1 MLAARRPHFARGH
14 LTRLMVAMSP
24 AAARSLRHGDW
35 TRMFNAADSGGDQ
48 GRGAD
53 ERDDRQERWKR
64 SRKSARS

>member
-1 MLAARRPHFARGH
+1 
-14 LTRLMVAMSP
+14 MVAMSP